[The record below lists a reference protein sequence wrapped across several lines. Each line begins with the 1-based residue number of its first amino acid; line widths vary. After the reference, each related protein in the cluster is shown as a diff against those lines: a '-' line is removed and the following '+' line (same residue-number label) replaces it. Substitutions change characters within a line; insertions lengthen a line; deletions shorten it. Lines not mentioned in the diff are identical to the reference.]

1 MPHPRQR
8 PLPSPARHR
17 HAAAMLA
24 VLNASEPLAACAWT
38 DTLATRMLNVGQNAL
53 FMMTVRLPKHA
64 RNASFLTHSLKKT
77 CLKIFFFVFIGWLQ
91 MNVYYFA

>member
-64 RNASFLTHSLKKT
+64 RNASFLTLSLKKN
-77 CLKIFFFVFIGWLQ
+77 LPEYFFVFIGWLQ
-91 MNVYYFA
+91 MNMYYFA